1 MTELERLGRLG
12 RVDPPAPG
20 ILDAAREVLWSA
32 VAAEMLATAPDA
44 VRPGAARMD
53 AVRRDAVRRDAV
65 RPDAV
70 RPDAAR
76 AGGEPAAGRDS
87 AAGRAADDIASQLRP
102 DDPGAP

>member
-1 MTELERLGRLG
+1 MTELERLGQLG

-20 ILDAAREVLWSA
+20 VLDAAREVLWSA

-44 VRPGAARMD
+44 VRM
-53 AVRRDAVRRDAV
+53 DAVRRDAV

-70 RPDAAR
+70 RMDAAR
-76 AGGEPAAGRDS
+76 TDAAHAGGEPAAGRDS

>member
-1 MTELERLGRLG
+1 MTELERLG

-20 ILDAAREVLWSA
+20 VLDAAREVLWSA
-32 VAAEMLATAPDA
+32 VAAEMLTTAP
-44 VRPGAARMD
+44 
-53 AVRRDAVRRDAV
+53 DAV

-70 RPDAAR
+70 RPDVVRPDAAR
-76 AGGEPAAGRDS
+76 AGGELAAGRDS